1 MVPPSPLPT
10 RSAAGFVRRPLVG
23 GIGVVSVLVTL
34 VFFGGGGVRGIESAL
49 SSVVGLIACS
59 PSDYSVMDALE
70 SDGVNRAARETF
82 VSERELEASC
92 DQDDRTISGDILLSS
107 TDPWEVVITKYQELM
122 SSTGWAVEGRVQMC
136 YQKSVDGRLIE
147 AYLLRGPGTD
157 EVGVK
162 LTIAFSSRSG
172 GCELLSDPELGQ
184 EWMQG

>member
-34 VFFGGGGVRGIESAL
+34 VFFGGVRGIESAL
-49 SSVVGLIACS
+49 WSVVGLIACS

-82 VSERELEASC
+82 VSERELEANC

-107 TDPWEVVITKYQELM
+107 TDPWEVVIRKYQELL
-122 SSTGWAVEGRVQMC
+122 SSTGWAVEGRIQMC
-136 YQKSVDGRLIE
+136 HQKSVGGRLIE
-147 AYLLRGPGTD
+147 AYPLRGPGTD
-157 EVGVK
+157 DVGVK
-162 LTIAFSSRSG
+162 LTIAFSSGSG
-172 GCELLSDPELGQ
+172 GCELLSDAELGQ
-184 EWMQG
+184 EWMRG